1 MDCVLEVYEF
11 LQFKGNNVTV
21 LSMCFTIINSP
32 KHQITVNN
40 TLLMIS
46 TKSKLNQESN
56 CKIQLKQYLTTKC
69 PPNIISLFYH
79 ITFFHKRNIFKNSRN
94 HFNPICNKS
103 NSIILS
109 DENLNES
116 KSLIYFWRV
125 FGCILIFR
133 LTSGSIQNRLK
144 IMCTGNARFFWY
156 LISFLFIVLLSS
168 FNATFHSI
176 SI

>member
-32 KHQITVNN
+32 KHQITVNY

-69 PPNIISLFYH
+69 PPNNF
-79 ITFFHKRNIFKNSRN
+79 
-94 HFNPICNKS
+94 
-103 NSIILS
+103 IILPHY
-109 DENLNES
+109 NYF
-116 KSLIYFWRV
+116 LIY
-125 FGCILIFR
+125 GYIFP
-133 LTSGSIQNRLK
+133 QEK
-144 IMCTGNARFFWY
+144 Y
-156 LISFLFIVLLSS
+156 LQKFEESL
-168 FNATFHSI
+168 
-176 SI
+176 